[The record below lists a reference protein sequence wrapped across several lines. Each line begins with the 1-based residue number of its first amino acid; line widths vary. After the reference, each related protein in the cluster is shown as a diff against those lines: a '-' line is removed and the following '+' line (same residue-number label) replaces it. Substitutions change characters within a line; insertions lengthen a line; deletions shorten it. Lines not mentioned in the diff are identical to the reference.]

1 MFKKA
6 IHRLRQLMH
15 RLAEASGM
23 HRMRA
28 SEWLPSTLLRRAHWR
43 FFADQEAP
51 SKNSPPETDSLLTAI
66 FVGETTLAARNLA
79 SLFRPAHQISRTNAA
94 DYDWLSKGDDP
105 QFSLASGSYER
116 RDGWYLIELCMRGN
130 TSGVARLYI
139 DIGKGYTDEDSVAL
153 PWKSNRLLRRVI
165 YLPSAPKRMRFDPL
179 DGPAHFS
186 VIRFLCVPMTA
197 RMAAVEMNW
206 RLGDTELPEP
216 PPGWLS
222 DQQPTALYDRYN
234 DSFQAWLRGS
244 TDYQSWI
251 DTIETAET
259 PGPEMLASEQAA
271 FRHRPVISIVLP
283 TYNTAEPLL
292 RQAIDSVKAQSY
304 AAWELCIADDAS
316 SQPHVRTVLDEYARH
331 DPRIR
336 IVYRNE
342 NGRVAAASNSALA
355 MATGEYVA
363 LMDHDDVLP
372 RHAIHFVV
380 QAIDRNPSAQI
391 LYSDEDK
398 IDEDG
403 NRKDPYFKPDW
414 NLDLFFSMN
423 YVSHLGVYR
432 RDLLQ
437 RIEGFRSGVDG
448 SQDYDLLLRCLPL
461 VSPDA
466 IVHIPKVLYHWRM
479 VPGSMAL
486 NAEQKTYTT
495 QAGIQAL
502 RDFFDAQGR
511 TDILVE
517 PGNHPTTYRVRHPTP
532 SPEPFVSLLIPTRDR
547 LDLLERCI
555 GSILCKTTYPHFE
568 IIIIDNE
575 SSLPETQ
582 DYLRRIQTTDQ
593 RVRVLSYSSPF
604 NFSAINNHGVLH
616 ARGELIGLIN
626 NDTEI
631 ISPEWL
637 SEMVSHAL
645 RPEIGCVGAKLY
657 YDDGT
662 IQHAGMVLGV
672 KGIAGHCHL
681 DWPAGS
687 LGYHCRL
694 SLIQNYSALTGA
706 CLLVRKTIYQQ
717 VGGLDEENLKVS
729 FNDVDFC
736 LKVSEAGYRNLWTP
750 YAELYHHEAQTRGLE
765 DSPEKLARF
774 RQEEAFMRTRWSS
787 QLSCDPNYN
796 PNLTT
801 DNGDFS
807 CRIRR

>member
-1 MFKKA
+1 
-6 IHRLRQLMH
+6 
-15 RLAEASGM
+15 
-23 HRMRA
+23 
-28 SEWLPSTLLRRAHWR
+28 
-43 FFADQEAP
+43 
-51 SKNSPPETDSLLTAI
+51 
-66 FVGETTLAARNLA
+66 
-79 SLFRPAHQISRTNAA
+79 
-94 DYDWLSKGDDP
+94 
-105 QFSLASGSYER
+105 
-116 RDGWYLIELCMRGN
+116 
-130 TSGVARLYI
+130 
-139 DIGKGYTDEDSVAL
+139 
-153 PWKSNRLLRRVI
+153 
-165 YLPSAPKRMRFDPL
+165 
-179 DGPAHFS
+179 
-186 VIRFLCVPMTA
+186 
-197 RMAAVEMNW
+197 
-206 RLGDTELPEP
+206 
-216 PPGWLS
+216 
-222 DQQPTALYDRYN
+222 
-234 DSFQAWLRGS
+234 
-244 TDYQSWI
+244 
-251 DTIETAET
+251 
-259 PGPEMLASEQAA
+259 
-271 FRHRPVISIVLP
+271 
-283 TYNTAEPLL
+283 
-292 RQAIDSVKAQSY
+292 
-304 AAWELCIADDAS
+304 
-316 SQPHVRTVLDEYARH
+316 
-331 DPRIR
+331 
-336 IVYRNE
+336 
-342 NGRVAAASNSALA
+342 
-355 MATGEYVA
+355 
-363 LMDHDDVLP
+363 
-372 RHAIHFVV
+372 
-380 QAIDRNPSAQI
+380 
-391 LYSDEDK
+391 
-398 IDEDG
+398 
-403 NRKDPYFKPDW
+403 
-414 NLDLFFSMN
+414 MN

-437 RIEGFRSGVDG
+437 RIGGFRSGVDG

-582 DYLRRIQTTDQ
+582 DYLRRIQ
-593 RVRVLSYSSPF
+593 
-604 NFSAINNHGVLH
+604 
-616 ARGELIGLIN
+616 
-626 NDTEI
+626 
-631 ISPEWL
+631 
-637 SEMVSHAL
+637 
-645 RPEIGCVGAKLY
+645 KLY

-662 IQHAGMVLGV
+662 LQHAGMVLGV